1 MPDSILSRAKA
12 LGAASAIALVGP
24 TMMTNFLL
32 AAEGMDPSDV
42 KILNVAI
49 ALERAGIKAYTDAA
63 GTGLL
68 TPGVLAVA
76 KGFMSDHIAHR
87 DALIAAVKAGGGT
100 PTDDTTQLTYPPL
113 KTEDDI
119 LEFAYS
125 VERDAA
131 STYLS
136 VLPAFK
142 NRDLAKTAGAILGVE
157 TTHVAILAYVLK
169 KGTEPYPSSF
179 VSA

>member
-1 MPDSILSRAKA
+1 MSMVTRAKA
-12 LGAASAIALVGP
+12 LGAASAVALVGP
-24 TMMTNFLL
+24 ALMTKFLM
-32 AAEGMDPSDV
+32 AAENMDPGDV

-49 ALERAGIKAYTDAA
+49 ALERAGIKAYADAA
-63 GTGLL
+63 ATGLL
-68 TPGVLAVA
+68 SAPVLDVA
-76 KGFMSDHIAHR
+76 KGFMADHTAHR

-100 PTDDTTQLTYPPL
+100 PTDDTTHLDYPSL
-113 KTEDDI
+113 KSEADI
-119 LEFAYS
+119 LNFAYS
-125 VERDAA
+125 VERIAA